1 MHPFLDWPY
10 PIPFAHRGGASDA
23 PENTMPAFEYA
34 INLGYHYIETDVQ
47 VTSDGVLVAFHDYN
61 LKRTCGIDK
70 RISEMTWQQLSA
82 ARVDGL
88 APIPALDELMNAWPE
103 VRVNIDC
110 KADAAV
116 DALVASLRRTN
127 SLDRVCVGAFSDMRL
142 KKLRAILG
150 PGLCSSLGPAGVTS
164 LLYGRMR
171 KTAARAAQVPVR
183 QGPLTVINERFL
195 VRANRLGLAVHAWT
209 IDDPHEMHQLLDLGV
224 HGIMTDKPMVLRDVM
239 IARGM
244 WQ

>member
-1 MHPFLDWPY
+1 
-10 PIPFAHRGGASDA
+10 
-23 PENTMPAFEYA
+23 MPAFEYA